1 MHVFY
6 PDLNYLSIMKSIK
19 ILFVSMLWL
28 LCAGCTKET
37 HSRYKAEGFVYEKG
51 TTKKL
56 SNVPII
62 LSECHFTGTRCVYS
76 TISIAYTDANG
87 YYKISGNPQKGAL
100 YIEAGTSEKTFG
112 TPKVNGFRGGE
123 VFHHDFYVEIASYIT
138 TRFIV
143 QTQNRNFALVS
154 TEWGVYAATRALFR
168 NPPAFIDT
176 TFRSKIFPGSEVR
189 LAVTLR
195 NENMGNPSFSDS
207 LLYSKIIGVLNR
219 DTTVVWI
226 VP

>member
-1 MHVFY
+1 M
-6 PDLNYLSIMKSIK
+6 
-19 ILFVSMLWL
+19 SMLWL

-62 LSECHFTGTRCVYS
+62 LSECHFTGTRCVYA

-87 YYKISGNPQKGAL
+87 YYKISGIPQKGAVH
-100 YIEAGTSEKTFG
+100 IEAGTSERIFG
-112 TPKVNGFRGGE
+112 TWEVNGFRGGE
-123 VFHHDFYVEIASYIT
+123 VFHHDFYVDVANYIT
-138 TRFIV
+138 SRFIV
-143 QTQNRNFALVS
+143 QTQNRNFASVS
-154 TEWGVYAATRALFR
+154 TEWGLYAASRAIFR
-168 NPPAFIDT
+168 NPPTSIDT
-176 TFRSKIFPGSEVR
+176 FLRSKVPSGSEVR
-189 LAVTLR
+189 MAVTLG
-195 NENMGNPSFSDS
+195 NENMGNPPLSAP